1 MDAGAGED
9 GVDEEPGEDSLALA
23 GAFESEEAAALLS
36 DGADSEVESD
46 LGSELLEA

>member
-1 MDAGAGED
+1 VEVGAGED
-9 GVDEEPGEDSLALA
+9 AVDEELGEDSLALA
-23 GAFESEEAAALLS
+23 GALESDEAAALLS